1 MSVVLP
7 LFPLNTVLFP
17 GGPLRLRIFEPRYLD
32 MVSRCMRESSA
43 FGVALIIEGREAGG
57 AARTTAVGTTARI
70 VDFERLEDGLLGIT
84 ARGEQ
89 RFTIG
94 EVKTQ
99 SDGLNIAD
107 VTMLPDE
114 PVMEIPED
122 LGILVEL
129 LKQALAQ
136 VGAVYGNDT
145 PQYQS
150 ASWVGMRLAEILP
163 LPMPEKQQCLEMDNA
178 VERLRLLRERLDI
191 RQA

>member
-43 FGVALIIEGREAGG
+43 FGVALIVEGREAGG

-136 VGAVYGNDT
+136 VGAVYGNDP

-163 LPMPEKQQCLEMDNA
+163 LPMPEKQQCLEMENA

-191 RQA
+191 REA

>member
-1 MSVVLP
+1 MSLVVP

-32 MVSRCMRESSA
+32 MISRCMRENNC
-43 FGVALIIEGREAGG
+43 FGVALITEGREAGG
-57 AARTTAVGTTARI
+57 KARTTGVGTTARI
-70 VDFERLEDGLLGIT
+70 VDFERLDDGLLGIT

-89 RFTIG
+89 KFSIA

-99 SDGLNIAD
+99 SDGLNVAD
-107 VTMLPDE
+107 VNFLPEE
-114 PVMEIPED
+114 PAMEIPED
-122 LGILVEL
+122 LAILAEL
-129 LKQALAQ
+129 LKQAFVQ
-136 VGAVYGNDT
+136 VGAAYGNE
-145 PQYQS
+145 PPHYEN

-191 RQA
+191 REA

>member
-1 MSVVLP
+1 MSSVLP

-32 MVSRCMRESSA
+32 MISRCMRESSS
-43 FGVALIIEGREAGG
+43 FGVALITEGREAGG
-57 AARTTAVGTTARI
+57 VARTTTMGTTARI
-70 VDFERLEDGLLGIT
+70 VDFERLDDGLLGIT

-89 RFTIG
+89 RFTIL

-99 SDGLNIAD
+99 SDGLNVAD
-107 VTMLPDE
+107 VEFIPDE

-122 LGILVEL
+122 LAILAEL
-129 LKQALAQ
+129 LKQAFMQL
-136 VGAVYGNDT
+136 GAAYGDAPPHYEN
-145 PQYQS
+145 

-191 RQA
+191 REA